1 LLAGLNLP
9 SDEDLKEETYRKK
22 LSDALTGYKRE
33 DTSAY
38 KKAAKS
44 RNSASVK
51 AQGERMASLGKD
63 PEVRKKVVETRKAK
77 GNYAHSAETREK
89 ISKNQKGREAPNKGV
104 SMSDEQKKKLSESHK
119 GKKLDT
125 GKSVTT
131 PLGVFE
137 KIKDAAAAHGITYP
151 RLSAWIKDPSKVE
164 YYYTGEEKVY
174 IPKDRKKPNN
184 GAIHTPMG
192 IFPSKKDAYIAY
204 EKAGV
209 TNAKNKLSTWLVKN
223 PTEFYYIK

>member
-1 LLAGLNLP
+1 
-9 SDEDLKEETYRKK
+9 
-22 LSDALTGYKRE
+22 
-33 DTSAY
+33 
-38 KKAAKS
+38 
-44 RNSASVK
+44 
-51 AQGERMASLGKD
+51 
-63 PEVRKKVVETRKAK
+63 
-77 GNYAHSAETREK
+77 
-89 ISKNQKGREAPNKGV
+89 
-104 SMSDEQKKKLSESHK
+104 
-119 GKKLDT
+119 
-125 GKSVTT
+125 
-131 PLGVFE
+131 
-137 KIKDAAAAHGITYP
+137 
-151 RLSAWIKDPSKVE
+151 LSAWIKDPSKVE